1 MPFTLSHS
9 APTIRGDAQRAGLW
23 PLVRRAFAILLTLG
37 LLGYGA
43 LAIEAGISNLL
54 ASENPRTASDRR
66 AVLAAAE
73 HGTGAAR
80 DHASVRYPTLSL
92 VARMTSERYVYGK
105 DGLLETLIH
114 YAEMPGLNVKVLVTH
129 NVLAGICMLCGAL
142 QFWPT
147 LRRRHPR
154 WHRSLG
160 MTYVVAAQTAMVA
173 AMGYLLLTPVMRIY
187 DHLTF
192 YVMLWSLAIGVS
204 ATLWLAMLELWRG
217 NIARHQGWMC
227 LNYGLLLTAPML
239 RAGWALLG
247 WIRPEVRQ
255 IEGNFGINGVLI
267 PASFL
272 CGYGLFVVSRLGQR
286 DRPAPRVPVRATNSA
301 WSAIGLLLVV
311 VAALLIALQ
320 FLAAPGI
327 ARLSAA
333 SALVPDSIR
342 AIDRQVVVE
351 NLALRGLFVGAH
363 LAGLLIAARA
373 LRRGWHTARQRRVAA
388 PWLQVR
394 EAWALAACAAVAG
407 LVGIAW
413 GTQIGA
419 RNLRPCR
426 PERPG
431 CSAVCSRWHSA
442 RCWALPP
449 RAAGANWP
457 TSGAASSLPAWSRVR
472 ASDPGWPWS
481 RRSTSIR
488 HSSQPDTPT
497 VSLPW
502 RSGRCSSYPSCSRST
517 ARLPSA
523 SSRTEPAPRPWARGV
538 GCTDGLSGRRARIAP
553 PSPSPDIPSSPC
565 PSIPRRRAPAPRS

>member
-419 RNLRPCR
+419 PNFATL
-426 PERPG
+426 
-431 CSAVCSRWHSA
+431 SAGTTWLFGGLFTLAFGALLGLAAA
-442 RCWALPP
+442 RGWRELADEWGRFVTACLVAGASFGPWLALVAAFDIDPAFI
-449 RAAGANWP
+449 AAGHA
-457 TSGAASSLPAWSRVR
+457 
-472 ASDPGWPWS
+472 
-481 RRSTSIR
+481 
-488 HSSQPDTPT
+488 
-497 VSLPW
+497 
-502 RSGRCSSYPSCSRST
+502 Y
-517 ARLPSA
+517 
-523 SSRTEPAPRPWARGV
+523 
-538 GCTDGLSGRRARIAP
+538 RIAAVAQWSLLVVP
-553 PSPSPDIPSSPC
+553 FVFAIYGTATQ
-565 PSIPRRRAPAPRS
+565 RKFTH

>member
-1 MPFTLSHS
+1 MPSTLSHS
-9 APTIRGDAQRAGLW
+9 APTIRGDAQRPSLW
-23 PLVRRAFAILLTLG
+23 PLVRRAFAILLTLV

-54 ASENPRTASDRR
+54 ASENQRTASDRR
-66 AVLAAAE
+66 AVLEAAE

-154 WHRSLG
+154 WHRRLG
-160 MTYVVAAQTAMVA
+160 MTYVMAAQTAMVA
-173 AMGYLLLTPVMRIY
+173 AMGYLLLTPVLRIY

-204 ATLWLAMLELWRG
+204 ATLWLALHELWRG

-247 WIRPEVRQ
+247 WIRPEARQ

-272 CGYGLFVVSRLGQR
+272 CGYGLFVVNRLGQR
-286 DRPAPRVPVRATNSA
+286 DRPAPRVPVRAAFGA
-301 WSAIGLLLVV
+301 WSAVGLGLVV

-320 FLAAPGI
+320 YLAAPGI

-333 SALVPDSIR
+333 TVVVPESIR

-351 NLALRGLFVGAH
+351 HMALRGLFVAAH
-363 LAGLLIAARA
+363 LAGLWVAARA
-373 LRRGWHTARQRRVAA
+373 LWRRRRAARQGRAA
-388 PWLQVR
+388 GPWLQVH
-394 EAWALAACAAVAG
+394 EASALAAAASVAG
-407 LVGIAW
+407 LVGITW
-413 GTQIGA
+413 GVQIGA
-419 RNLRPCR
+419 PNFATL
-426 PERPG
+426 
-431 CSAVCSRWHSA
+431 SAGTTWLFGGLFTLA
-442 RCWALPP
+442 FGALLGLAAMRGWRELADEWGRFVTTCLVAGASFGPWLALVAWFDVDP
-449 RAAGANWP
+449 AFVAAGH
-457 TSGAASSLPAWSRVR
+457 V
-472 ASDPGWPWS
+472 
-481 RRSTSIR
+481 
-488 HSSQPDTPT
+488 
-497 VSLPW
+497 
-502 RSGRCSSYPSCSRST
+502 Y
-517 ARLPSA
+517 
-523 SSRTEPAPRPWARGV
+523 
-538 GCTDGLSGRRARIAP
+538 RIAAVAQWSLLVVP
-553 PSPSPDIPSSPC
+553 FVFAIYGTATQ
-565 PSIPRRRAPAPRS
+565 RKMAQ